1 MNTKTTTPIEQD
13 YIAHLLYKRFMYRTI
28 EHKLICIRRFLE
40 WLKKEDLILSECSY
54 ADILSFLKELRSQ
67 RFSVANQN
75 THIVAIRHLY
85 ESEISK
91 GRANHNPLMNLHV
104 KGRIQRIP
112 HNLLSPEQLEKI
124 YHSYK
129 ATTEY
134 QERNKIIL
142 GLYINQALTRM
153 EMNRLEVQDV
163 DLAKGTIRVRNN
175 VKLNERILP
184 LAAYQVPHLY
194 RYINEIRPRLL
205 QQSEHAKGDRLFF
218 TYGNGHTVNETIK
231 KLLNDLR
238 RNNPELTSFHQVRS
252 SVIYNWMKEKQ
263 IREVQYM
270 AGHNSLNSTQRYRD
284 VNMEDLQASLNEYH
298 PLK

>member
-1 MNTKTTTPIEQD
+1 MKPTTPLEQD
-13 YIAHLLYKRFMYRTI
+13 YIEHLQYKRFRFRTI
-28 EHKLICIRRFLE
+28 EHKIMCIRRFLE
-40 WLKKEDLILSECSY
+40 WLKKEDLIIIECSY
-54 ADILSFLKELRSQ
+54 TDILSFLKNLRALQ
-67 RFSVANQN
+67 LSVANQN
-75 THIVAIRHLY
+75 THIVAIRQLY
-85 ESEISK
+85 ESEIAK

-129 ATTEY
+129 VATEY
-134 QERNKIIL
+134 QQRNKIIL

-153 EMNRLEVQDV
+153 EVNRLEVDDI
-163 DLAKGTIRVRNN
+163 DLIKGTIRIQNN

-184 LAAYQVPHLY
+184 LAAYQVLHLNE
-194 RYINEIRPRLL
+194 YINKIRPLL
-205 QQSEHAKGDRLFF
+205 LKQTNYAKGNRLFF
-218 TYGNGHTVNETIK
+218 TYSNGHTVNETIK
-231 KLLNDLR
+231 KLLNELR
-238 RNNPELTSFHQVRS
+238 RNNPELASFHQVRS

-270 AGHNSLNSTQRYRD
+270 AGHNNLNSTQRYRD
-284 VNMEDLQASLNEYH
+284 VNMQDLQASLNEYH

>member
-1 MNTKTTTPIEQD
+1 MNTKTTTPLEQD
-13 YIAHLLYKRFMYRTI
+13 YIEHLQYKRFMFRTI

-40 WLKKEDLILSECSY
+40 WLKKEDLLLSECSY
-54 ADILSFLKELRSQ
+54 ADILSFLKVLRSQ
-67 RFSVANQN
+67 QFSVANQN

-91 GRANHNPLMNLHV
+91 GRANLNPLMNLHV

-112 HNLLSPEQLEKI
+112 HNLLTPEQLEKI

-129 ATTEY
+129 VTTEY
-134 QERNKIIL
+134 QQRNKIIL
-142 GLYINQALTRM
+142 GLYINQGLTRM
-153 EMNRLEVQDV
+153 EVNRLEVDDI
-163 DLAKGTIRVRNN
+163 DLSKGTIRIRNN

-184 LAAYQVPHLY
+184 LAAYQVLHLNE
-194 RYINEIRPRLL
+194 YISKIRPQLL
-205 QQSEHAKGDRLFF
+205 KQTEHAKGNRLFF
-218 TYGNGHTVNETIK
+218 TYSNGHTVNETIK
-231 KLLNDLR
+231 KLLNELR
-238 RNNPELTSFHQVRS
+238 RNNPELSSFHQVRS

-270 AGHNSLNSTQRYRD
+270 AGHNSLNSTQRYQD
-284 VNMEDLQASLNEYH
+284 VNMQDLQASLNEFH

>member
-1 MNTKTTTPIEQD
+1 MNTKTTTPLEQD
-13 YIAHLLYKRFMYRTI
+13 YIEHLQYKRFMFRTI

-40 WLKKEDLILSECSY
+40 WLKKEDLILSECGY
-54 ADILSFLKELRSQ
+54 ADILSFLKNLRVQ
-67 RFSVANQN
+67 QFSVANQN

-85 ESEISK
+85 ESEIAK

-112 HNLLSPEQLEKI
+112 HNLLTPEQLEKI

-129 ATTEY
+129 VTTEY
-134 QERNKIIL
+134 QQRNKIML
-142 GLYINQALTRM
+142 GLYINQGLTRM
-153 EMNRLEVQDV
+153 EVNRLEVDDI
-163 DLAKGTIRVRNN
+163 DLIKGTIRIRNN

-184 LAAYQVPHLY
+184 LAAYQVLHLNE
-194 RYINEIRPRLL
+194 YISKIRPQLL
-205 QQSEHAKGDRLFF
+205 KQTEHAKGNRLFF
-218 TYGNGHTVNETIK
+218 TYSNGHTVNETIK
-231 KLLNDLR
+231 KLLNELR
-238 RNNPELTSFHQVRS
+238 RNNPELSSFHQVRS

-270 AGHNSLNSTQRYRD
+270 AGHNSLNSTQRYQD
-284 VNMEDLQASLNEYH
+284 VNMQDLHASLNEFH